1 MNANKVG
8 DVMRHVWQ
16 FSEEEEAVGPTTAE
30 QVEFPLEDQE
40 EEEEQ
45 AEQAEEAEEAE
56 QEEVE
61 QELGNCHFPFLQSR
75 LRETEKPLHSWFC
88 LWT

>member
-30 QVEFPLEDQE
+30 QVEFPSEDQE

-45 AEQAEEAEEAE
+45 AE

>member
-1 MNANKVG
+1 M
-8 DVMRHVWQ
+8 
-16 FSEEEEAVGPTTAE
+16 GPTTAE
-30 QVEFPLEDQE
+30 QVEFPSEDQE

-45 AEQAEEAEEAE
+45 AE

-75 LRETEKPLHSWFC
+75 LRETEKPLHS
-88 LWT
+88 